1 MSHDDEY
8 MFQTSYDE
16 RERTHS
22 PPMFAYSAY
31 PPPDDMLMPGYGA
44 AQSYRPMTTEPY
56 TDYLSA
62 STTVPVTLPSLTHFS
77 DAIKREAF
85 PAGDDSFSPYMNYVG
100 GYVPGTLDMGAP
112 SPYDPNSNP
121 HVSSLR
127 HHQNPP
133 HPASAVPRPPVT
145 TAAPQ
150 QRAVGAIS
158 AASSGRAGFSHH
170 HHQS

>member
-8 MFQTSYDE
+8 LFQTAYDE

-22 PPMFAYSAY
+22 PPMFAYPAY
-31 PPPDDMLMPGYGA
+31 PPPEDMLLPAYSA
-44 AQSYRPMTTEPY
+44 AAPYRPMTTEPY
-56 TDYLSA
+56 SDYLGA

-77 DAIKREAF
+77 DAIKRETY
-85 PAGDDSFSPYMNYVG
+85 PGGDDSFSPYMNYVG

-133 HPASAVPRPPVT
+133 TSAVPRPPVT
-145 TAAPQ
+145 TAAPLP
-150 QRAVGAIS
+150 RPVGAIS
-158 AASSGRAGFSHH
+158 AANSGRGGFS
-170 HHQS
+170 QP